1 MHDTTQSC
9 TVVIMQWLE
18 KWPIWGHIIFRRLK
32 AFCYA
37 EFKFP
42 ISTLAEPSV
51 TKHKKVD
58 YHFVSFGCKVDKKNS
73 LLAHMYILQA
83 INVMAADVPVTLS
96 GHQRHKINSRGS
108 TAAPGVDIATIGRAS
123 AAIILTRPYGHDISS
138 HDNNMVTLTGNQQLW
153 FWPDHVAKA
162 SQILILTW

>member
-1 MHDTTQSC
+1 
-9 TVVIMQWLE
+9 
-18 KWPIWGHIIFRRLK
+18 
-32 AFCYA
+32 
-37 EFKFP
+37 
-42 ISTLAEPSV
+42 
-51 TKHKKVD
+51 
-58 YHFVSFGCKVDKKNS
+58 
-73 LLAHMYILQA
+73 MYILQA

-108 TAAPGVDIATIGRAS
+108 TAAPGVDIHDDVIKWKHFPCYWPFVRGIHRSPVNSPHKGQWRGALMYSFNQRPNKLWVNSREAGDLRHIRPQYNVRVMATIGRVS

-138 HDNNMVTLTGNQQLW
+138 HDNNMVTLAGNQQLW